1 MCISAFGDDRLRISI
16 GINIMKNGLPSMEG
30 DRVPP
35 LKHGLL
41 ALASG
46 SYFELQVCKS
56 QAGHYIGTLDV
67 NGEPYTRES
76 QEYWVDRVQAEI
88 ALRDGRWTQKPSL

>member
-1 MCISAFGDDRLRISI
+1 MIDDS
-16 GINIMKNGLPSMEG
+16 
-30 DRVPP
+30 VPP

-46 SYFELQVCKS
+46 SYFQLQVCKS
-56 QAGHYIGTLDV
+56 QAGHYIGTLNA

-76 QEYWVDRVQAEI
+76 QEYWVDRAQADQ
-88 ALRDGRWTQKPSL
+88 ALRDGRWTQKVSL

>member
-1 MCISAFGDDRLRISI
+1 
-16 GINIMKNGLPSMEG
+16 MKNGLPSMEG

-56 QAGHYIGTLDV
+56 RAGHYIGTLSA

-76 QEYWVDRVQAEI
+76 QEYWVDRAQADQ
-88 ALRDGRWTQKPSL
+88 ALRDGRWTQKASL

>member
-1 MCISAFGDDRLRISI
+1 MIDDSV
-16 GINIMKNGLPSMEG
+16 PSS
-30 DRVPP
+30 
-35 LKHGLL
+35 KHGLL

-46 SYFELQVCKS
+46 SYFQLQVCKS
-56 QAGHYIGTLDV
+56 QAGHYIGTLNA

-76 QEYWVDRVQAEI
+76 REYWVDRAQADE

>member
-1 MCISAFGDDRLRISI
+1 MRNVLS
-16 GINIMKNGLPSMEG
+16 SMEG

-56 QAGHYIGTLDV
+56 QAGHYIGTLDA
-67 NGEPYTRES
+67 NGGPYTRES
-76 QEYWVDRVQAEI
+76 QEYWVDRVQAEM
-88 ALRDGRWTQKPSL
+88 ALQDGRWTQKPSL